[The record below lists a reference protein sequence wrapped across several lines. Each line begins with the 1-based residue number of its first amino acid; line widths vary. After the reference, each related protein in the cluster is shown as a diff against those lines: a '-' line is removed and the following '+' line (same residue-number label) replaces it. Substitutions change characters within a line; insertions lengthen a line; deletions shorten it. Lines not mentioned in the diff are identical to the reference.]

1 MNRKKVLAL
10 CECAIIIALAVIL
23 DYLSKFISSFFPNP
37 WVNGGGI
44 TIAMVPLIFISYRHG
59 FLWGTITAFAY
70 SLLQIVMGWYAP
82 PAATFLS
89 FVLCILLDYVVA
101 FTVLGTAVFFAK
113 LLKRKIFGYAFGAF
127 TVCMMRF
134 VCSFLSGA
142 ILWGEY
148 ITWGFENVW
157 AYSFVYNLSYMLPN
171 AVLSAIIIAS
181 LCTAL
186 NPLTLKRYPKQKTES
201 ENV

>member
-82 PAATFLS
+82 PAATLLS

-127 TVCMMRF
+127 TVCMLRF

-157 AYSFVYNLSYMLPN
+157 GYSFVYNISYMLPN

-186 NPLTLKRYPKQKTES
+186 NPLTLKRYPNKKAES

>member
-127 TVCMMRF
+127 TVCMLRF

-157 AYSFVYNLSYMLPN
+157 AYSFVYNVSYMLPN

-186 NPLTLKRYPKQKTES
+186 NPLTLKRYPKQKRES

>member
-1 MNRKKVLAL
+1 MNRKKILAL
-10 CECAIIIALAVIL
+10 CECAIMIALAVIF

-44 TIAMVPLIFISYRHG
+44 TIAMIPMIFVSYRHG
-59 FLWGTITAFAY
+59 FLWGSLTAFVH

-82 PAATFLS
+82 PAATLPS
-89 FVLCILLDYVVA
+89 FVLCVLLDYVLA

-113 LLKRKIFGYAFGAF
+113 LFKNRLLGYGVGAF
-127 TVCMMRF
+127 VVCMLRF

-142 ILWGEY
+142 ILWGDY

-157 AYSFVYNLSYMLPN
+157 AYSFVYNISYMLPN
-171 AVLSAIIIAS
+171 AILTAIITVS
-181 LCTAL
+181 LCSVF
-186 NPLTLKRYPKQKTES
+186 NPVTLKRYPKKEKEIS
-201 ENV
+201 NI

>member
-23 DYLSKFISSFFPNP
+23 EYLSKFISSFFPNP

-82 PAATFLS
+82 PATTFLS

-157 AYSFVYNLSYMLPN
+157 AYSFVYNVSYMLPN